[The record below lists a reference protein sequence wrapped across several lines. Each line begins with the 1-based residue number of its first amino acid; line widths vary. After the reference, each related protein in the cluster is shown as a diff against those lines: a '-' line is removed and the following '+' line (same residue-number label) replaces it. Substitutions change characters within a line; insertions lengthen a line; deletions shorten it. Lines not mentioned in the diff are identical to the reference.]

1 MNRGSRP
8 MTYRFGKPHGLL
20 LFSAVLLLFLSL
32 PLGSASAAVVLL
44 DPGHGGKDPGVKI
57 SGSLSEAA
65 FTLEIAKNVEK
76 RLKGGKNLKV
86 VLTRSGDDDL
96 SLDAR
101 LKAMEREKPDLFVS
115 LHVNAGFDRKASG
128 FEVYYLGFGGTPEAP
143 ADGGAIARD
152 MVKNKVLNE
161 SNRFGRIVLKH
172 LDPQFPRGNRN
183 LRDAPMVVFQNPS
196 TPAVLIEMGF
206 TTNQEDRKRLQ
217 DPNFPKAIAEAIAS
231 AIEEFA
237 GAPGGKP

>member
-1 MNRGSRP
+1 

-20 LFSAVLLLFLSL
+20 LITAVLILFLSL
-32 PLGSASAAVVLL
+32 PLGAASAAAVVLL

-65 FTLEIAKNVEK
+65 FTLEIAKNVET
-76 RLKGGKNLKV
+76 RLKGGKNVKV
-86 VLTRSGDDDL
+86 VLTRSGNDDL
-96 SLDAR
+96 SLAAR
-101 LKAMEREKPDLFVS
+101 LQAMEREKPDLFVS

-128 FEVYYLGFGGTPEAP
+128 FEVYYLGFGTTPEAP

-172 LDPQFPRGNRN
+172 LDPLFPRGNRN

-206 TTNQEDRKRLQ
+206 ATNQEDRKRLQ
-217 DPNFPKAIAEAIAS
+217 DPNVPKAIAEALAS

-237 GAPGGKP
+237 RAPGGKP